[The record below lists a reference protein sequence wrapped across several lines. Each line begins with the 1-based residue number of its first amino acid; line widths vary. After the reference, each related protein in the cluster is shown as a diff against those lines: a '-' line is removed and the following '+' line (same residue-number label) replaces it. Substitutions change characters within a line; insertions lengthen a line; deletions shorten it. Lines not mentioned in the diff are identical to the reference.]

1 MVSIGAL
8 YAYFVLAFFSGCPT
22 WGDGILVETR
32 GCPDLYKEQKAYVS
46 FYDPSGIEPHSS
58 NVTLF
63 VMRRA

>member
-32 GCPDLYKEQKAYVS
+32 GCPDLYKEQKTFVS
-46 FYDPSGIEPHSS
+46 FYNPSQMAALEW
-58 NVTLF
+58 
-63 VMRRA
+63 